1 MQNPQQLDCLS
12 LNPVGHEV
20 GCAANDELPRSFDA
34 ARAAHSWKLL
44 QVSHHLENTLRDS
57 LGRHRALLRDESA
70 YLLEVPDRRLRP
82 LQSHD
87 GGGSSFSVPQ
97 LSSQIDTLS

>member
-1 MQNPQQLDCLS
+1 
-12 LNPVGHEV
+12 
-20 GCAANDELPRSFDA
+20 
-34 ARAAHSWKLL
+34 
-44 QVSHHLENTLRDS
+44 
-57 LGRHRALLRDESA
+57 LRDESA